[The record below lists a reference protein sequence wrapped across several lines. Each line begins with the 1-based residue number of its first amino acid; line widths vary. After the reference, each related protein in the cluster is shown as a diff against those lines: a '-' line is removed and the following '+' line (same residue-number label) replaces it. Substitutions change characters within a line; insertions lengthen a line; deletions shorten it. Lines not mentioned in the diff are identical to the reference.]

1 MEKKKK
7 SAIDK
12 EHTSYHFGEEVRR
25 ILHWD
30 HCVMLA
36 DADGFAT
43 MLSARKELAQLVDT
57 VSITACMLDHWMLI
71 SGKKRLFL
79 LSRAIITLIF

>member
-1 MEKKKK
+1 M
-7 SAIDK
+7 
-12 EHTSYHFGEEVRR
+12 
-25 ILHWD
+25 HWYR
-30 HCVMLA
+30 CVMLA

-71 SGKKRLFL
+71 SGKEAIFAQKSNNYTHL
-79 LSRAIITLIF
+79 LISGYATIPIGKTTKVVK